1 MQRILSIFNLRTTPT
16 FGVFAWVII
25 LSGWLSAAFES
36 FYPLVIPAF
45 AILVYFSI
53 VDFRNIF
60 FFLLACIP
68 LSTEFYF
75 PNGYGTDL
83 PTEPLTIGLMI
94 VYWLFALKNGVIL
107 RGGAFFR
114 HPITLLIL
122 LHFGWILVTTIN
134 SENVFLSIKFLLA
147 KTWYI
152 VTFYFLAGLILQKQ
166 KDFKTFFWCIAIPLS
181 IALVVTL
188 FRQYGQGFSFKDVNK
203 VMNPFFRNHV
213 TYGCITVLFLPYIFL
228 ARSWQKRGS
237 SIKLFLTGTIIL
249 FLLAIQFSY
258 VRAAYVG
265 IFGALGYYLVVRF
278 QLTRYVLGFVA
289 VAGIVFIAYMV
300 QGNNYL
306 NFTPNF
312 EKTITHERFDNL
324 LDATAKGED
333 VSTMERVYR
342 WVAGFRM
349 IEAKPFMGFGP
360 NNFYSFYKSYTLT
373 GFKTYVSDNPEQST
387 IHCYYLLMAVEQGI
401 PGALIFLGLVGFALM
416 RGERVYHQV
425 RDWRRGVIMAVM
437 ASFVIILFLLLI
449 NDLVETDKFGSFFF
463 MSLAALTNLDIS
475 TREGIE

>member
-1 MQRILSIFNLRTTPT
+1 MQRILSLFNVRTTPT
-16 FGVFAWVII
+16 FGIFAWIII
-25 LSGWLSAAFES
+25 LSGWLSAAVDS
-36 FYPLVIPAF
+36 FYPLVIPVM
-45 AILVYFSI
+45 AILVYFAI

-60 FFLLACIP
+60 FLLLACIP
-68 LSTEFYF
+68 LSTEFNF
-75 PNGYGTDL
+75 TPAYGTDL
-83 PTEPLTIGLMI
+83 PTEPLIIGLMLI
-94 VYWLFALKNGVIL
+94 YWLYVLKNGIIL
-107 RGGAFFR
+107 RGGVFFR
-114 HPITLLIL
+114 HPITLLVL
-122 LHFGWILVTTIN
+122 LHLSWGFVTTIN
-134 SENVFLSIKFLLA
+134 SENVFLSFKFLLA

-152 VTFYFLAGLILQKQ
+152 VTFYFLAGLILQKY
-166 KDFKTFFWCIAIPLS
+166 KDFKTFFWCIAIPL
-181 IALVVTL
+181 ILVLIVTL
-188 FRQYGQGFSFKDVNK
+188 FRQAGQDFSFKDVNK
-203 VMNPFFRNHV
+203 VMNPCFRNHV
-213 TYGCITVLFLPYIFL
+213 TYGCISVLFLPYIFL

-237 SIKLFLTGTIIL
+237 LIKLCLSGAVVL

-278 QLTRYVLGFVA
+278 QLTRYVLGFVT
-289 VAGIVFIAYMV
+289 VAGIVLITYMV

-349 IEAKPFMGFGP
+349 VEAKPFMGFGP

-401 PGALIFLGLVGFALM
+401 PGALIFLGLVGFALL

-475 TREGIE
+475 TREFRV